1 MTESFIL
8 VVEDDDVQRR
18 QMARALA
25 ANDYNVIQA
34 SGGHEAVRLL
44 AEQEVYLVLTD
55 RKMPGMDGLSL
66 LNHIRTHYSKIPV
79 AVVTAYPEG
88 MDDFEPEALLEK
100 PFKMDA
106 LIEMVRTLLNSHCA

>member
-1 MTESFIL
+1 MAGCTIL

-18 QMARALA
+18 QMARALI

-34 SGGHEAVRLL
+34 AEGHEAVRFL
-44 AEQEVYLVLTD
+44 AEQKVYLVLTD

-66 LNHIRTHYSKIPV
+66 LEHIRTHHSQIPV

-88 MDDFEPEALLEK
+88 MDDFKPDALLEK
-100 PFKMDA
+100 PFRMDA
-106 LIEMVRTLLNSHCA
+106 LIAMVRTLLNSHCA